1 MKEKFMCG
9 LGTTLGILTLCGVSG
24 IAGFMLGIAA
34 NEFTNK
40 DLEKEV
46 TIKTEKIGEL
56 SKENIALKTELEIMR
71 KL

>member
-9 LGTTLGILTLCGVSG
+9 LGTILGILTLSG
-24 IAGFMLGIAA
+24 ISGIVGFMLGIAA

-46 TIKTEKIGEL
+46 AAKTNRNSALE
-56 SKENIALKTELEIMR
+56 KENIALKTELDVLR

>member
-1 MKEKFMCG
+1 MKGFLNG

-24 IAGFMLGIAA
+24 IVGFLLGIATD
-34 NEFTNK
+34 EFTNK

-46 TIKTEKIGEL
+46 TAKTNRNREL
-56 SKENIALKTELEIMR
+56 SEENIALKTELEIMR

>member
-24 IAGFMLGIAA
+24 IVGFLLGIATD
-34 NEFTNK
+34 EFTNK
-40 DLEKEV
+40 DLEKELAS
-46 TIKTEKIGEL
+46 KTDKNREL
-56 SKENIALKTELEIMR
+56 SEENIALKTELEIMR